1 MCTVQDHNSQCIVQ
15 CALDWKA
22 ERLLMYRPPLLKP
35 TWLGVGFRDQ
45 KPLPCVQLC
54 LSVCLSFSDYLSLHD
69 VMYSKASHKTEVGIW
84 DQRPH
89 PSLCP
94 YLYVCL
100 SLCLSICLSACLPAS
115 IAVDWKA
122 ERLVMYRWSPPLVKS
137 TWRVSR
143 SETSPIHFLC
153 PVPISVCLS
162 VLLPPSIKSTVNTF
176 PQINIGIY
184 KLKETELINPW
195 NRKSAEHRPLQTDQ
209 NSILLALRTRFYLHW
224 EPH

>member
-1 MCTVQDHNSQCIVQ
+1 
-15 CALDWKA
+15 
-22 ERLLMYRPPLLKP
+22 
-35 TWLGVGFRDQ
+35 
-45 KPLPCVQLC
+45 
-54 LSVCLSFSDYLSLHD
+54 
-69 VMYSKASHKTEVGIW
+69 MYSKASHKTEVGIW

-153 PVPISVCLS
+153 PVPISVCPPTTIHKIHSEHIFTNKYWYLQAEGNGTNQS
-162 VLLPPSIKSTVNTF
+162 VKPEVGRASSASNWSEPDFICDFNSHLLLHNHTFATFGSTIVSHYFCSQFHRNSMTNAIQSMPRYFMLEPANELPHLNWSI
-176 PQINIGIY
+176 
-184 KLKETELINPW
+184 
-195 NRKSAEHRPLQTDQ
+195 
-209 NSILLALRTRFYLHW
+209 
-224 EPH
+224 